1 MRMAELSEESGV
13 PVATIRYYLREGL
26 VPAGEHTSPNQARY
40 NDSHVRR
47 LKLVRALLEVG
58 GLSIT
63 EVRRVVLAID
73 SEASTLDI
81 LDVAHTSLIIPKAEG
96 SQEDRAWAVGLL
108 EQTAERVGWVIVPD
122 DKSTQALIGL
132 LCTFRTIGH
141 DAMLDDLERYAGLA
155 AQMAE
160 LDLAALRTPTAP
172 DSIVERAIVGT
183 VLGDALF
190 SALRRLAQQNE
201 AKRLYGAE

>member
-1 MRMAELSEESGV
+1 M
-13 PVATIRYYLREGL
+13 
-26 VPAGEHTSPNQARY
+26 PASRHPPS
-40 NDSHVRR
+40 
-47 LKLVRALLEVG
+47 LE
-58 GLSIT
+58 
-63 EVRRVVLAID
+63 RKD
-73 SEASTLDI
+73 
-81 LDVAHTSLIIPKAEG
+81 
-96 SQEDRAWAVGLL
+96 Q
-108 EQTAERVGWVIVPD
+108 VGWVIVPD
-122 DKSTQALIGL
+122 DKSTQALVGL

-155 AQMAE
+155 AQMAA